1 MMRNKKGV
9 SPVIAVVLMIVV
21 AVAISLVV
29 YVWASGFVSEKTG
42 AETKAGDYSFLVET
56 KTVGN
61 YTASPKTGGTNIRNT
76 GTAIS
81 PMDDTDTTDF
91 LAAFDVYVNN
101 TLDTDGSSIAGVV
114 LHDTDGDNV
123 WDKGEVLTVYF
134 DGGADP
140 GDKIK
145 IVHKESGTPIVFTLE

>member
-1 MMRNKKGV
+1 MLRNKKGV

-29 YVWASGFVSEKTG
+29 YVWATGFVSEKTEV
-42 AETKAGDYSFLVET
+42 ETKAGDYSFLVET

-61 YTASPKTGGTNIRNT
+61 YAATTGGTNIRNT

-81 PMDDTDTTDF
+81 PITGTSDF

-101 TLDTDGSSIAGVV
+101 TLDPDGSSIGGVD
-114 LHDTDGDNV
+114 LQGTDTV

-134 DGGADP
+134 DGSNPSPEA

-145 IVHKESGTPIVFTLE
+145 IVHKESGTPIVLKLE

>member
-1 MMRNKKGV
+1 MLRNKKGV

-42 AETKAGDYSFLVET
+42 AESKAGDYSFLWET
-56 KTVGN
+56 KAVDN
-61 YTASPKTGGTNIRNT
+61 TNIRNT

-81 PMDDTDTTDF
+81 PMDGTDATTDF
-91 LAAFDVYVNN
+91 WNAFDLYVNN
-101 TLDTDGSSIAGVV
+101 TFTNPSGATVT
-114 LHDTDGDNV
+114 LHDTTSNNV
-123 WDKGEVLTVYF
+123 WDKGEVITIDF
-134 DGGADP
+134 NTDASA

-145 IVHKESGTPIVFTLE
+145 LVHKDSGTPIVFKFE

>member
-56 KTVGN
+56 RAVDN
-61 YTASPKTGGTNIRNT
+61 TNIRNT
-76 GTAIS
+76 GNAITFS
-81 PMDDTDTTDF
+81 NAAIDATVF
-91 LAAFDVYVNN
+91 LEQFDVYINN
-101 TLDTDGSSIAGVV
+101 SLKESDDLQNTSFTLQN
-114 LHDTDGDNV
+114 GDKS
-123 WDKGEVLTVYF
+123 WDKGEVLTISF
-134 DGGADP
+134 SSASGSDASA

-145 IVHKESGTPIVFTLE
+145 LVHKESGTPIVFTLE

>member
-81 PMDDTDTTDF
+81 PMDDTSTSDF

-114 LHDTDGDNV
+114 LQGADDV

-134 DGGADP
+134 NSSEVSA

-145 IVHKESGTPIVFTLE
+145 IVHKESGTPIVFKLE

>member
-1 MMRNKKGV
+1 MLRNKKGV

-42 AETKAGDYSFLVET
+42 AESKAGDYSFLVET
-56 KTVGN
+56 KDVN
-61 YTASPKTGGTNIRNT
+61 STNIRNT

-81 PMDDTDTTDF
+81 PMDGTDATTDF
-91 LAAFDVYVNN
+91 WNAFDLYVNN
-101 TLDTDGSSIAGVV
+101 ALKPSPPSAATVT
-114 LHDTDGDNV
+114 LHDTNSNNV
-123 WDKGEVLTVYF
+123 WDKGEVITIDF
-134 DGGADP
+134 NTDASA

-145 IVHKESGTPIVFTLE
+145 LVHKDSGTPIVFKLE

>member
-1 MMRNKKGV
+1 MLRNKKGV

-56 KTVGN
+56 KAVDN
-61 YTASPKTGGTNIRNT
+61 VNIRNT
-76 GTAIS
+76 GTAIG
-81 PMDDTDTTDF
+81 MGDDSGDLTQTEF
-91 LAAFDVYVNN
+91 LAEFDVYINN
-101 TLDTDGSSIAGVV
+101 ALSTLTTDVV
-114 LHDTDGDNV
+114 IQNETTDET
-123 WDKGEVLTVYF
+123 WDKGEVITIDFTGDAV
-134 DGGADP
+134 A

-145 IVHKESGTPIVFTLE
+145 LVHKESGTPIVFTLE

>member
-1 MMRNKKGV
+1 MFRNKKGV

-29 YVWASGFVSEKTG
+29 YVWATGFVSEKTG

-56 KTVGN
+56 KAVDN
-61 YTASPKTGGTNIRNT
+61 TNIRNT

-81 PMDDTDTTDF
+81 FTWGTDAETTF
-91 LAAFDVYVNN
+91 LSEFDIYVNN
-101 TLDTDGSSIAGVV
+101 TLTTSSII
-114 LHDTDGDNV
+114 DGLDYNGSAV
-123 WDKGEVLTVYF
+123 AASFTWDKGGVLTIDFTEATVS
-134 DGGADP
+134 A

-145 IVHKESGTPIVFTLE
+145 LVHKDSGTPIVFKLE

>member
-1 MMRNKKGV
+1 MLRNKKGV

-56 KTVGN
+56 RDVN
-61 YTASPKTGGTNIRNT
+61 STNIRNT
-76 GTAIS
+76 GTDITFSAANEAG
-81 PMDDTDTTDF
+81 F
-91 LAAFDVYVNN
+91 LAVFDVYKNN
-101 TLDTDGSSIAGVV
+101 ALQSSGIITSISSDTWNKS
-114 LHDTDGDNV
+114 T
-123 WDKGEVLTVYF
+123 VLTINF
-134 DGGADP
+134 NASA

-145 IVHKESGTPIVFTLE
+145 LVHKESGTPIVFTLE

>member
-1 MMRNKKGV
+1 MLRNKKGV

-56 KTVGN
+56 KAVDN
-61 YTASPKTGGTNIRNT
+61 TNIRNT

-81 PMDDTDTTDF
+81 FTYVTGDVEATF
-91 LAAFDVYVNN
+91 LSEFDIYVNN
-101 TLDTDGSSIAGVV
+101 TLTTSSIIDDLKHNNTTV
-114 LHDTDGDNV
+114 TGDFT
-123 WDKGEVLTVYF
+123 WAKGEIITIDF
-134 DGGADP
+134 NASA

-145 IVHKESGTPIVFTLE
+145 LVHKESGTPIVFTLE

>member
-1 MMRNKKGV
+1 MLRNKKGV

-56 KTVGN
+56 RDAT
-61 YTASPKTGGTNIRNT
+61 TTGVNIRNT
-76 GTAIS
+76 GTDIS
-81 PMDDTDTTDF
+81 FGTDF
-91 LAAFDVYVNN
+91 TSEFDLYVNDA
-101 TLDTDGSSIAGVV
+101 LDSSLV
-114 LHDTDGDNV
+114 DGDV
-123 WDKGEVLTVYF
+123 TEHGSTADTWEKGEVITIDLITNV
-134 DGGADP
+134 GASA

-145 IVHKESGTPIVFTLE
+145 LVHKESGTPIVFTLE

>member
-56 KTVGN
+56 KAYRN
-61 YTASPKTGGTNIRNT
+61 TNIRNT
-76 GTAIS
+76 GTAI
-81 PMDDTDTTDF
+81 DFAGAVNTNFTNEFDIYINNVLTTPAD
-91 LAAFDVYVNN
+91 
-101 TLDTDGSSIAGVV
+101 SSFALTG
-114 LHDTDGDNV
+114 GDNV
-123 WDKGEVLTVYF
+123 WDKGEVVTIDF
-134 DGGADP
+134 DASGDGGTDAGP

>member
-56 KTVGN
+56 RAADN
-61 YTASPKTGGTNIRNT
+61 TNIRNT
-76 GTAIS
+76 GLTVS
-81 PMDDTDTTDF
+81 LPGTTVANF
-91 LAAFDVYVNN
+91 LTEFDVYINN
-101 TLDTDGSSIAGVV
+101 DLKDSTELAGMGISLQNSGTDTD
-114 LHDTDGDNV
+114 
-123 WDKGEVLTVYF
+123 WDKGEVLTIDF
-134 DGGADP
+134 STITGMTPPSA

-145 IVHKESGTPIVFTLE
+145 LVHKESGTPIVFKLE

>member
-1 MMRNKKGV
+1 MFRNKKGV

-42 AETKAGDYSFLVET
+42 AETKAGDYSFLWET
-56 KTVGN
+56 KAVDN
-61 YTASPKTGGTNIRNT
+61 TNIRNT
-76 GTAIS
+76 GNAIAMGNDTAPLTS
-81 PMDDTDTTDF
+81 AEF
-91 LAAFDVYVNN
+91 LAEFDVYINN
-101 TLDTDGSSIAGVV
+101 TLSTLTNDLTIQNAPNE
-114 LHDTDGDNV
+114 T
-123 WDKGEVLTVYF
+123 WDKGEVITIDFTGDAV
-134 DGGADP
+134 A

>member
-56 KTVGN
+56 KAVDN
-61 YTASPKTGGTNIRNT
+61 TNIRNT
-76 GTAIS
+76 GNAIDYS
-81 PMDDTDTTDF
+81 GGNFTDEFDIYINNQLANPATD
-91 LAAFDVYVNN
+91 LTN
-101 TLDTDGSSIAGVV
+101 TSFTDAG
-114 LHDTDGDNV
+114 GDNI
-123 WDKGEVLTVYF
+123 WDKGEVLTINF
-134 DGGADP
+134 DKDGSGGTPPDASA

>member
-56 KTVGN
+56 KAVDN
-61 YTASPKTGGTNIRNT
+61 TNIRNT
-76 GTAIS
+76 GNDITFGDGSAGTVDVS
-81 PMDDTDTTDF
+81 GF
-91 LAAFDVYVNN
+91 LAQFDVYKNN
-101 TLDTDGSSIAGVV
+101 ALQDSTSLGSTSFTLQNSSTDRI
-114 LHDTDGDNV
+114 
-123 WDKGEVLTVYF
+123 WDKGEVLTIDF
-134 DGGADP
+134 DSSAFSA

-145 IVHKESGTPIVFTLE
+145 LVHKESGTPIVFKLE

>member
-56 KTVGN
+56 KDVN
-61 YTASPKTGGTNIRNT
+61 STNIRNT

-81 PMDDTDTTDF
+81 PMSSTDATNDF
-91 LAAFDVYVNN
+91 WNAFDLYVNN
-101 TLDTDGSSIAGVV
+101 TLTDPSGATVT
-114 LHDTDGDNV
+114 LHDTNSNNV
-123 WDKGEVLTVYF
+123 WDKGEVVTINF
-134 DGGADP
+134 NAIASA

-145 IVHKESGTPIVFTLE
+145 LVHKDSGTPIVFKLE

>member
-1 MMRNKKGV
+1 MLGNKKGV

-29 YVWASGFVSEKTG
+29 YVWATGFVSEKTG

-56 KTVGN
+56 RDADN
-61 YTASPKTGGTNIRNT
+61 TNIRNT

-81 PMDDTDTTDF
+81 FGSGTGNPTVAEF
-91 LAAFDVYVNN
+91 NAQFDVYINN
-101 TLDTDGSSIAGVV
+101 TLTSLSTATLTLQNSTTDKI
-114 LHDTDGDNV
+114 
-123 WDKGEVLTVYF
+123 WDKGEVLTINF
-134 DGGADP
+134 TADASP

-145 IVHKESGTPIVFTLE
+145 IVHKDSGTPIVLKLE

>member
-1 MMRNKKGV
+1 MLRNKKGV

-56 KTVGN
+56 RDVN
-61 YTASPKTGGTNIRNT
+61 ATNIRNT
-76 GTAIS
+76 GMSIDFGGTVNVTS
-81 PMDDTDTTDF
+81 FTDKFDTYKNNALTT
-91 LAAFDVYVNN
+91 LSAASI
-101 TLDTDGSSIAGVV
+101 TLQGGGTS
-114 LHDTDGDNV
+114 
-123 WDKGEVLTVYF
+123 WDKGEVLTINF
-134 DGGADP
+134 STDASA

-145 IVHKESGTPIVFTLE
+145 LVHKESGTPIVFKLE